1 MVSEVHSHSK
11 ILGFYFRDVVFF
23 YIYIYFILPQ
33 MVLYCSLSTVS
44 LVHTLNT

>member
-11 ILGFYFRDVVFF
+11 ILGFYFRDDVFSLSLF
-23 YIYIYFILPQ
+23 FILPQ

-44 LVHTLNT
+44 LVHTLNI